1 MNKSILTFI
10 FILTLIRCYSQSDS
24 LLYKEARTFYE
35 NNDFDKASE
44 LYTKVI
50 SINPNYLKSYQ
61 DRGTIYL
68 ITKKIKL
75 AFQDFTSALKLDS
88 LDPISNDRLGLY
100 YTDKKR
106 LNKALYYFNKSIS
119 YDPSF
124 ILGYSHRGVLYI
136 DLKEFQKAEQDLLK
150 VLESEEKS
158 ATDYY
163 NLGRL
168 YSYKLKKYK
177 EAIELLSKC
186 IELEPTY
193 REAYQ
198 SRANAFAMLNDW
210 TKYDLDM
217 KKIKEL
223 NETPKY
229 HTD

>member
-1 MNKSILTFI
+1 MNKSSLTFI
-10 FILTLIRCYSQSDS
+10 FILAVIKCHSQSDS
-24 LLYKEARTFYE
+24 VLYKQARMFFE
-35 NNDFDKASE
+35 NSDLDKACE
-44 LYTKVI
+44 LYTKII

-68 ITKKIKL
+68 ITKKTKL
-75 AFQDFTSALKLDS
+75 AFQDFSSALRLDS
-88 LDPISNDRLGLY
+88 IDPMSNDRIGLY

-119 YDPSF
+119 YDSSF
-124 ILGYSHRGVLYI
+124 IPGYSHRGVLYI
-136 DLKEFQKAEQDLLK
+136 DLKQYQKAEQDLSK
-150 VLESEEKS
+150 VLESQKRS

-168 YSYKLKKYK
+168 YSYKLKKHN

-193 REAYQ
+193 KEAYQ
-198 SRANAFAMLNDW
+198 SRANAFAMINDW

-217 KKIKEL
+217 KKIKQL
-223 NETPKY
+223 TKTPKY
-229 HTD
+229 HY